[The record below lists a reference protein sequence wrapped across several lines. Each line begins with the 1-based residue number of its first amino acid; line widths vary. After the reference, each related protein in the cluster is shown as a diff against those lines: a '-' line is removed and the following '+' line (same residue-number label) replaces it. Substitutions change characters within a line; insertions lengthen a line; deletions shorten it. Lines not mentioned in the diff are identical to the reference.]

1 MKGQGRCESFP
12 APHAQLAALRQ
23 LDTIGGTDDDIY
35 SFTSVCECVTLDLV
49 SQTTLHKF
57 FK

>member
-12 APHAQLAALRQ
+12 APRAQLAALRQ

-49 SQTTLHKF
+49 SQTTLHKCF
-57 FK
+57 